1 MGQFGYAAIQPDNR
15 FYIFFFLID
24 IYDFSFGAFR
34 LNMPI
39 HVLDV
44 LNKDSISQDSD
55 AAEAPH
61 LCIRLPQVAIFSISR
76 KR

>member
-24 IYDFSFGAFR
+24 VYDFSFGAFR
-34 LNMPI
+34 LNVPI

-44 LNKDSISQDSD
+44 SVQSMHPFFIVADS
-55 AAEAPH
+55 
-61 LCIRLPQVAIFSISR
+61 
-76 KR
+76 